1 MGETEENDMNNEET
15 REEQAAAQVEEASE
29 GCQDSAAAEQ
39 SGAETV
45 ETLREKL
52 REAIALQEEY
62 LEFCKRERADFENYK
77 RRTRS
82 ESLEQYDAGRMR
94 VIEDMLPIID
104 SMESAAAMAKDDATK
119 QGVQLMLKQVTS
131 LLEKWG
137 VSEIDRQGEPF
148 DPHMENAVM
157 TGEPGEGTPG
167 SVLAVLRKGYRL
179 GAKVLRIAMVKVA
192 AE

>member
-119 QGVQLMLKQVTS
+119 QGVQRAGRTAQGLQA
-131 LLEKWG
+131 G
-137 VSEIDRQGEPF
+137 RQGA
-148 DPHMENAVM
+148 PHSD
-157 TGEPGEGTPG
+157 GQG
-167 SVLAVLRKGYRL
+167 SGGVTKHRCDRIHMRL
-179 GAKVLRIAMVKVA
+179 QV
-192 AE
+192 